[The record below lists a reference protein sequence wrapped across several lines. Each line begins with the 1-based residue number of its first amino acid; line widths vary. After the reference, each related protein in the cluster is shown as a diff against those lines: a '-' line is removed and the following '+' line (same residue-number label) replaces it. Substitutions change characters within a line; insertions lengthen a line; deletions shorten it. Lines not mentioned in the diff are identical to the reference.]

1 MSVVSYRL
9 YCEECDNETVVTESE
24 RRRDTVWKVS
34 SLMSNKG
41 MCPSCNPTVNLDE
54 LDDGDAYHESVDLRS
69 LDGIGEKA
77 ATNLERAGYDT
88 VEEIASAT
96 DEELLD
102 VSWVGETALRSL
114 KQRAKT
120 LDPQKRW
127 ADT

>member
-1 MSVVSYRL
+1 
-9 YCEECDNETVVTESE
+9 
-24 RRRDTVWKVS
+24 
-34 SLMSNKG
+34 MSNKG
-41 MCPSCNPTVNLDE
+41 ICPSCNPTVNLDE
-54 LDDGDAYHESVDLRS
+54 LDDGDAYHESVELRS

-102 VSWVGETALRSL
+102 VSWVGETALLSL

-120 LDPQKRW
+120 LDPQQRW